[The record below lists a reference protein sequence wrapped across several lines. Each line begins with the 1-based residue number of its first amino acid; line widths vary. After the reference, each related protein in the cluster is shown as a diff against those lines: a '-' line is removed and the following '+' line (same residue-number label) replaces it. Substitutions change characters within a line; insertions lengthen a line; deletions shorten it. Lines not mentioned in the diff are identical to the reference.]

1 MKTYYVYMMTNMK
14 NGTLYIGVTSDL
26 LKRVVE
32 HKTKQMKGFTE
43 QHDIDRLVWFEQTES
58 IEGAI
63 KKEKQMKKWKR
74 QWKIREIEK
83 ANPDWNDLFYEIGGS
98 DELLEAVEKQ
108 MKEAEMQNENT
119 IVVSNKKVQ
128 KNCRP

>member
-1 MKTYYVYMMTNMK
+1 MK

-43 QHDIDRLVWFEQTES
+43 EHDIDRLVWFEQTES

-63 KKEKQMKKWKR
+63 KREKQMKKWKR

-83 ANPDWNDLFYEIGGS
+83 VNPDWNDLFYEIGGS
-98 DELLEAVEKQ
+98 DELLEAVKKQLKEEDKQIQNPLFVTKKGTEK
-108 MKEAEMQNENT
+108 T
-119 IVVSNKKVQ
+119 
-128 KNCRP
+128 CHP